1 MENNLNIVKSEF
13 KELPNNIEAEQ
24 SVIGSILV
32 TNEIFDE
39 ISTIISSINFYDPM
53 HQKIYN
59 AIESLIYKG
68 MLANPITL
76 KNYFEDEKDDL
87 DVPEYLVKITKF
99 STSIRQAIEYSK
111 IIYDMFVRREL
122 IKISEQT
129 IDNAK
134 ITDLDSSGQ
143 NIIENSERLL
153 FDLAEKGSFNS
164 SLIKFD
170 DAMKQTIEMASAAYK
185 NEGGIVGVP
194 TGLRDLDDKLGGL
207 HQSDLIII
215 AGRPSMGKT
224 SLATNIAFNAAKHI
238 QDNQKKSSVAFF
250 SLEMS
255 SEQLSTRILSEQARI
270 GSNDIRRGRISD
282 EQFDQFL
289 ETSKNIAELPLFIDE
304 TPAISIA
311 AMSNRARRIKRLH
324 GLDMIVVDYIQL
336 MRGTTYNKDGR
347 VQEIS
352 QITQGLKAIAKELGV
367 PVVALSQL
375 SRQVEQRDDH
385 KPQLADLRESG
396 SIEQDADVVMFVYRE
411 GYYLQRKE
419 PREATVEH
427 AEWQAKMN
435 EVAHLAEIII
445 GKQRHGP
452 IGKVTLEFEKDLQNL
467 KILKL
472 IKFKYKTLMLT
483 SLYENTIL
491 KNPKFII
498 LILFITLIS
507 FGYYSKD
514 FRLDASSE
522 TLLIEDDPDLEY
534 LREITNRYGSKEF
547 LVLTYTPNEGMISN
561 TSINNLLSLKYKI
574 QSLDW
579 VHSVITLLDIPLL
592 NNTDAPLQER
602 LKGFK
607 TLKDE
612 DVDKNRGFKEILES
626 PVFRNFVISESG
638 KTSGIIVNIKQN
650 PILEDIENRSKKEID
665 EHRDKIKK
673 QNHKNI
679 LEIRDVIKSYDDVGK
694 IYLGGI
700 PMIADDMM
708 TFIKSD
714 IIVFGLGVL
723 LFIIATLWFVFKK

>member
-1 MENNLNIVKSEF
+1 MENNLSVVKDTF

-59 AIESLIYKG
+59 AIESLVYKG

-87 DVPEYLVKITKF
+87 NIPEYLVKITKF
-99 STSIRQAIEYSK
+99 STSVRQAIEYSK

-129 IDNAK
+129 IDSAK
-134 ITDLDSSGQ
+134 INDLDTNGQ

-164 SLIKFD
+164 SLVKFD

-238 QDNQKKSSVAFF
+238 QDSGKKSSIAFF

-270 GSNDIRRGRISD
+270 SSNDIRRGRISD

-324 GLDMIVVDYIQL
+324 GLDMVVVDYIQL

-367 PVVALSQL
+367 PVLALSQL
-375 SRQVEQRDDH
+375 SRQVEQRDNH
-385 KPQLADLRESG
+385 QPQLADLRESG

-411 GYYLQRKE
+411 GYYLERLK

-452 IGKVTLEFEKDLQNL
+452 IGKVTLEFEERFT
-467 KILKL
+467 
-472 IKFKYKTLMLT
+472 KFKDT
-483 SLYENTIL
+483 
-491 KNPKFII
+491 
-498 LILFITLIS
+498 
-507 FGYYSKD
+507 
-514 FRLDASSE
+514 
-522 TLLIEDDPDLEY
+522 
-534 LREITNRYGSKEF
+534 
-547 LVLTYTPNEGMISN
+547 
-561 TSINNLLSLKYKI
+561 
-574 QSLDW
+574 Q
-579 VHSVITLLDIPLL
+579 
-592 NNTDAPLQER
+592 
-602 LKGFK
+602 
-607 TLKDE
+607 
-612 DVDKNRGFKEILES
+612 
-626 PVFRNFVISESG
+626 
-638 KTSGIIVNIKQN
+638 NI
-650 PILEDIENRSKKEID
+650 
-665 EHRDKIKK
+665 
-673 QNHKNI
+673 
-679 LEIRDVIKSYDDVGK
+679 
-694 IYLGGI
+694 
-700 PMIADDMM
+700 
-708 TFIKSD
+708 
-714 IIVFGLGVL
+714 
-723 LFIIATLWFVFKK
+723 

>member
-1 MENNLNIVKSEF
+1 MENNLSLVKDKF

-39 ISTIISSINFYDPM
+39 ISTIISNVNFFDPM
-53 HQKIYN
+53 HQKIFN
-59 AIESLIYKG
+59 SIESLIYKG

-87 DVPEYLVKITKF
+87 DIPEYLVKITKY
-99 STSIRQAIEYSK
+99 STSSRQAIEYSK

-134 ITDLDSSGQ
+134 INDLDTNGQ

-164 SLIKFD
+164 SLVKFD
-170 DAMKQTIEMASAAYK
+170 DAMKLTIEMASAAYK

-224 SLATNIAFNAAKHI
+224 SLATNIAFNAAQNI
-238 QDNQKKSSVAFF
+238 LDNEKKSSVAFF

-270 GSNDIRRGRISD
+270 SSNDIRRGRISD

-289 ETSKNIAELPLFIDE
+289 ETSKNITELPLFIDE

-311 AMSNRARRIKRLH
+311 AMSNRARRIKRLY
-324 GLDMIVVDYIQL
+324 GLDLIVVDYIQL
-336 MRGTTYNKDGR
+336 MRGAFNNKDGR

-385 KPQLADLRESG
+385 KPLLSDLRESG

-411 GYYLQRKE
+411 AYYLQRKM

-445 GKQRHGP
+445 SKQRHGP
-452 IGKVTLEFEKDLQNL
+452 IGNITLEFEERFT
-467 KILKL
+467 
-472 IKFKYKTLMLT
+472 KFKDTQ
-483 SLYENTIL
+483 
-491 KNPKFII
+491 
-498 LILFITLIS
+498 
-507 FGYYSKD
+507 
-514 FRLDASSE
+514 
-522 TLLIEDDPDLEY
+522 
-534 LREITNRYGSKEF
+534 
-547 LVLTYTPNEGMISN
+547 
-561 TSINNLLSLKYKI
+561 NN
-574 QSLDW
+574 
-579 VHSVITLLDIPLL
+579 
-592 NNTDAPLQER
+592 
-602 LKGFK
+602 
-607 TLKDE
+607 
-612 DVDKNRGFKEILES
+612 
-626 PVFRNFVISESG
+626 
-638 KTSGIIVNIKQN
+638 
-650 PILEDIENRSKKEID
+650 
-665 EHRDKIKK
+665 
-673 QNHKNI
+673 
-679 LEIRDVIKSYDDVGK
+679 
-694 IYLGGI
+694 
-700 PMIADDMM
+700 
-708 TFIKSD
+708 
-714 IIVFGLGVL
+714 
-723 LFIIATLWFVFKK
+723 

>member
-1 MENNLNIVKSEF
+1 MENNLSLVKNQF

-24 SVIGSILV
+24 AVIGSILV
-32 TNEIFDE
+32 SNDIFDE

-53 HQKIYN
+53 HQKIFEAVEN
-59 AIESLIYKG
+59 LIYKG

-87 DVPEYLVKITKF
+87 NVPEYLIKITKF
-99 STSIRQAIEYSK
+99 STSVRQAVEYSK

-129 IDNAK
+129 IDSAK
-134 ITDLDSSGQ
+134 LNDLDTNGQ
-143 NIIENSERLL
+143 TIIENSERLL

-170 DAMKQTIEMASAAYK
+170 EAMKQTIEMASAAYK
-185 NEGGIVGVP
+185 NEEGIVGVP

-224 SLATNIAFNAAKHI
+224 SLATNIAFNAAQKL
-238 QDNQKKSSVAFF
+238 QDNGKKSSIAFF

-255 SEQLSTRILSEQARI
+255 SEQLSTRIISEQARI
-270 GSNDIRRGRISD
+270 SSNDIRRGRISD
-282 EQFDQFL
+282 DQFDKFL
-289 ETSKNIAELPLFIDE
+289 ETSKNISELPLYIDE

-311 AMSNRARRIKRLH
+311 ALSNRARRIKRLF

-336 MRGTTYNKDGR
+336 MRGTTFNKDGR

-352 QITQGLKAIAKELGV
+352 QITQGLKAIAKELAV

-435 EVAHLAEIII
+435 EVAHLAQIII

-452 IGKVTLEFEKDLQNL
+452 IGNVTLEFEERFT
-467 KILKL
+467 
-472 IKFKYKTLMLT
+472 KFKDTQ
-483 SLYENTIL
+483 
-491 KNPKFII
+491 
-498 LILFITLIS
+498 
-507 FGYYSKD
+507 
-514 FRLDASSE
+514 
-522 TLLIEDDPDLEY
+522 
-534 LREITNRYGSKEF
+534 TN
-547 LVLTYTPNEGMISN
+547 
-561 TSINNLLSLKYKI
+561 
-574 QSLDW
+574 
-579 VHSVITLLDIPLL
+579 
-592 NNTDAPLQER
+592 
-602 LKGFK
+602 
-607 TLKDE
+607 
-612 DVDKNRGFKEILES
+612 
-626 PVFRNFVISESG
+626 
-638 KTSGIIVNIKQN
+638 
-650 PILEDIENRSKKEID
+650 
-665 EHRDKIKK
+665 
-673 QNHKNI
+673 
-679 LEIRDVIKSYDDVGK
+679 
-694 IYLGGI
+694 
-700 PMIADDMM
+700 
-708 TFIKSD
+708 
-714 IIVFGLGVL
+714 
-723 LFIIATLWFVFKK
+723 

>member
-1 MENNLNIVKSEF
+1 MENNLSIVKDQF

-24 SVIGSILV
+24 AVIGSILV
-32 TNEIFDE
+32 SNDIFDE
-39 ISTIISSINFYDPM
+39 ISTIIFSINFYDPM
-53 HQKIYN
+53 HQKIFE

-99 STSIRQAIEYSK
+99 STSVRQAVEYSK

-129 IDNAK
+129 IDSAK
-134 ITDLDSSGQ
+134 LNELDTNGQ
-143 NIIENSERLL
+143 TIIENSERLL

-164 SLIKFD
+164 SLVKFD
-170 DAMKQTIEMASAAYK
+170 EAMKQTIEMASAAYK
-185 NEGGIVGVP
+185 NEEGIVGVP

-224 SLATNIAFNAAKHI
+224 SLATNIAFNAAQKL
-238 QDNQKKSSVAFF
+238 QESGKKSSIAFF

-255 SEQLSTRILSEQARI
+255 SEQLSTRIISEQARI
-270 GSNDIRRGRISD
+270 SSNDIRRGRISD
-282 EQFDQFL
+282 EQFDKFL
-289 ETSKNIAELPLFIDE
+289 ETSKNIAELPLYIDE

-311 AMSNRARRIKRLH
+311 AMSNRARRIKRLF
-324 GLDMIVVDYIQL
+324 GLDMVVVDYIQL

-411 GYYLQRKE
+411 GYYLSRKE

-435 EVAHLAEIII
+435 EVAHLAQIII

-452 IGKVTLEFEKDLQNL
+452 IGNVTLEFEERFT
-467 KILKL
+467 
-472 IKFKYKTLMLT
+472 KFKDTQ
-483 SLYENTIL
+483 
-491 KNPKFII
+491 
-498 LILFITLIS
+498 
-507 FGYYSKD
+507 
-514 FRLDASSE
+514 
-522 TLLIEDDPDLEY
+522 
-534 LREITNRYGSKEF
+534 
-547 LVLTYTPNEGMISN
+547 
-561 TSINNLLSLKYKI
+561 IN
-574 QSLDW
+574 
-579 VHSVITLLDIPLL
+579 
-592 NNTDAPLQER
+592 
-602 LKGFK
+602 
-607 TLKDE
+607 
-612 DVDKNRGFKEILES
+612 
-626 PVFRNFVISESG
+626 
-638 KTSGIIVNIKQN
+638 
-650 PILEDIENRSKKEID
+650 
-665 EHRDKIKK
+665 
-673 QNHKNI
+673 
-679 LEIRDVIKSYDDVGK
+679 
-694 IYLGGI
+694 
-700 PMIADDMM
+700 
-708 TFIKSD
+708 
-714 IIVFGLGVL
+714 
-723 LFIIATLWFVFKK
+723 